1 MANKPQ
7 PAPQKGNFKQGQ
19 LTLWLSVGFVVLVI
33 MSLPTVMIIF
43 FGLLP
48 TIVSAIIDRT
58 PKKNATFCIGSI
70 NLCGVFPYMM
80 DLWLGDNTMEGAM
93 RILTDVFS
101 LIVMYGAAA
110 FGWMIFQ
117 SLPPVVATFVTVIAQ
132 SRVSSLRST
141 QRQLIDEWGDDVG
154 TPQEVLDMRD
164 QLGEEAIEA
173 AANADPNAAPAST
186 GNADTD
192 ALLDGIDSLLGGNG
206 KPSSAPPSS
215 PPAAAGTPPKTV

>member
-1 MANKPQ
+1 
-7 PAPQKGNFKQGQ
+7 
-19 LTLWLSVGFVVLVI
+19 
-33 MSLPTVMIIF
+33 
-43 FGLLP
+43 
-48 TIVSAIIDRT
+48 
-58 PKKNATFCIGSI
+58 
-70 NLCGVFPYMM
+70 
-80 DLWLGDNTMEGAM
+80 
-93 RILTDVFS
+93 
-101 LIVMYGAAA
+101 
-110 FGWMIFQ
+110 
-117 SLPPVVATFVTVIAQ
+117 VIAQ